1 MPPVVAAVAA
11 LVALAVA
18 AQWFAYRNREVLL
31 AAVRANWGRP
41 AARARKMDAIA
52 EYHRSIVLANGSG
65 RSLDERTWA
74 DLDLDQVFE
83 SIDRTESTLG
93 QQALYHRLRRQ
104 EASDLEE
111 FELLVERMTTDV
123 ATRER
128 IQLALGGLRDADSYD
143 LWWLTQPDALARSRW
158 YPAFIAWAV
167 VVVAAIA
174 AIPWWPSAILV
185 PVAGAAINLLIRT
198 KTVWRVSAM
207 IGPFRQIRALA
218 SAAECVRA
226 ASLPG
231 HRAEALAGD
240 LSQIARLIAIARWVG
255 RDASLSNEL
264 VAGFWEYLNLL
275 FLLDINAL
283 SIASG
288 ELGACGPALLR
299 VIRAVGEVD
308 AAISVASLR
317 AGAEGWVRPRFQPSW
332 NQAVI
337 GGITHPLIA
346 DAVPNAIT
354 LGPPFGVLVTGSN
367 MSGKST
373 FLRTVGVTAVM
384 AQSLNTCF
392 ATEYRA
398 PVVAVQSCIGRADD
412 LIAGK
417 SYYIV
422 EVEEVLSRVK
432 ASTSERPHLFLFDE
446 LFRGTNAVERI
457 AAGEAVLREL
467 IKGSSAT
474 RHHVVLAAT
483 HDAELVDL
491 LRDEYEAFHF
501 TDTIGPEGLMF
512 DHRLAPGPATT
523 RNAITL
529 LELHGAPPAV
539 VKAALARAAE
549 LDRARGARAWGS
561 GLRPS

>member
-1 MPPVVAAVAA
+1 MPPAAAFAVAA
-11 LVALAVA
+11 LVLLAVA
-18 AQWFAYRNREVLL
+18 GQWFLRRNRQRLL
-31 AAVRANWGRP
+31 TAIRTNWGQP
-41 AARARKMDAIA
+41 TARARKLDAIA

-65 RSLDERTWA
+65 RSLDERTWT
-74 DLDLDQVFE
+74 DLNLDQVFE

-104 EASDLEE
+104 EAGDLEE

-123 ATRER
+123 GTRER
-128 IQLALGGLRDADSYD
+128 IQLVLAGLRDADSYD
-143 LWWLTQPDALARSRW
+143 LWWLTQADALARSRW

-167 VVVAAIA
+167 IVVAAIA

-198 KTVWRVSAM
+198 KTVWRVSSM

-231 HRAEALAGD
+231 QRAEALASD
-240 LSQIARLIAIARWVG
+240 LSQISRLTAIARWVG

-283 SIASG
+283 SLASG
-288 ELGACGPALLR
+288 ELRACGPALLR
-299 VIRAVGEVD
+299 VIGAVGEVD

-317 AGAEGWVRPRFQPSW
+317 AGTDGWVRPRVQRSW
-332 NQAVI
+332 SQAVL
-337 GGITHPLIA
+337 GGIRHPLIA
-346 DAVPNAIT
+346 DAVPNSIT

-373 FLRTVGVTAVM
+373 FLRTVGVTAIM
-384 AQSLNTCF
+384 AQSINTCF
-392 ATEYRA
+392 ATDYRA

-412 LIAGK
+412 LAVGK

-422 EVEEVLSRVK
+422 EVEDVLSRVK
-432 ASTSERPHLFLFDE
+432 ASTSSEPHLFLFDE

-457 AAGEAVLREL
+457 AAGEAVLRDL
-467 IKGSSAT
+467 LRDPGHGRK
-474 RHHVVLAAT
+474 HVVLAAT
-483 HDAELVDL
+483 HDAELVEL
-491 LRDEYEAFHF
+491 LRDEYEACHF
-501 TDTIGPEGLMF
+501 ADLIGPEGLTF

-549 LDRARGARAWGS
+549 LDRKRGASPLQGA
-561 GLRPS
+561 